1 MKAKQMLVVAAVAM
15 AMLSACTPSQKQQEP
30 KVVDNPDMGVID
42 NGDSLV
48 VTDVD
53 VSSAAQIAADTA
65 GAAGAATP
73 Q

>member
-1 MKAKQMLVVAAVAM
+1 MKAKQMLAVAAVAM
-15 AMLSACTPSQKQQEP
+15 GMLSACSSSQKQPEP
-30 KVVDNPDMGVID
+30 QVVDNPEMGVID

-53 VSSAAQIAADTA
+53 VSSATQIAADTA
-65 GAAGAATP
+65 ATL

>member
-1 MKAKQMLVVAAVAM
+1 MKKLLFIAAVASV
-15 AMLSACTPSQKQQEP
+15 AMLSACAPSQKETVEETPQ
-30 KVVDNPDMGVID
+30 DNPEMGVID

-53 VSSAAQIAADTA
+53 VSSAAEIEADTA
-65 GAAGAATP
+65 NQA